1 MDNKKDSSK
10 SMLVDINEIQEKY
23 LPISKKGIRN
33 IANKYLRTVR
43 IGNKILV
50 DREQLEAFLRDPD
63 RERIK

>member
-23 LPISKKGIRN
+23 LPISKKRIRN